1 MMVSGSLG
9 CANFVNTLKAQQRL
23 EEADR
28 QVADGDFKAAL
39 KSNAE
44 ALEAAPDMFGDRA
57 LYQMALTYVHP
68 ANPRPDYRESDRTLH
83 KLILD
88 FPESSLK
95 DEANVWRH
103 VLREIA
109 GRDREITKRARKIG
123 KLNKTV
129 AGLEKA
135 LENKDADLKKALE
148 NKEDEIA
155 RLQDRIKEVQA
166 EVFDLKGKI
175 ERLKEVDLGV
185 EKNKRKIL
193 PQ

>member
-1 MMVSGSLG
+1 MIVSGSLG
-9 CANFVNTLKAQQRL
+9 CANVVNTLKAQQRL

-39 KSNAE
+39 KSNTE

-57 LYQMALTYVHP
+57 LYQMALTYANP

-83 KLILD
+83 KLMLD

-103 VLREIA
+103 VLREITR
-109 GRDREITKRARKIG
+109 RDREITKRARKIG

-129 AGLEKA
+129 TGLEKA
-135 LENKDADLKKALE
+135 LQNKDC
-148 NKEDEIA
+148 EIA
-155 RLQDRIKEVQA
+155 QLQDRIKEVQA
-166 EVFDLKGKI
+166 EVWDLKVKI
-175 ERLKEVDLGV
+175 EKLKEVDLGI
-185 EKNKRKIL
+185 EKN
-193 PQ
+193 